1 MEGHDMDNDIVHW
14 WKTDL
19 GDEEIRGVEES
30 IRSRHINQGPVCK
43 KLEDELAQILNVPYV
58 VLTTNGSTAL
68 AMSLMACGVG
78 PGDEVIVPA
87 ITYIATAHSVLLLG
101 AKVRLVDVQPDR
113 PLIDVNQIEA
123 AITDKTKVILPVHL
137 NGAACDIDAIK
148 TLAKK
153 YELKV
158 IEDTAQAFCSR
169 NSAGYLG
176 TQSDFG
182 IFSMSIAKLIT
193 TGEGGFAATRD
204 EASYMKLLKLRNQG
218 VLSVPNNIFDGFGF
232 NLRFNDMLAGVG
244 LAQALKLSEKLAAVK
259 RTYNF
264 YKEQLE
270 ELDYLK
276 VLKIRVDEG
285 EVPLWSQALCA
296 ERNKVIELLGERGI
310 EARPFNPCLSD
321 SKHLE
326 SPDNFPAARMFAEKG
341 LTLPSGPDQGEDN
354 LARTVG
360 ALRQIAGE
368 IKTAIK

>member
-1 MEGHDMDNDIVHW
+1 MDNDIVHW

-19 GDEEIRGVEES
+19 GNEEIRGVEES
-30 IRSRHINQGPVCK
+30 IRNRYINQGPVCK
-43 KLEDELAQILNVPYV
+43 KLEGELAQILNVPYV
-58 VLTTNGSTAL
+58 VLTTSGSMAL

-87 ITYIATAHSVLLLG
+87 ISYIATAHSVLLLG

-113 PLIDVNQIEA
+113 PLIDVNKIEA
-123 AITDKTKVILPVHL
+123 AITTNTKVILPVHL

-148 TLAKK
+148 TLANK
-153 YELKV
+153 YGLKV
-158 IEDTAQAFCSR
+158 IEDTAQGFCSS

-182 IFSMSIAKLIT
+182 TFSMSIAKLIT
-193 TGEGGFAATRD
+193 TGEGGFAATSN
-204 EASYMKLLKLRNQG
+204 EASYTKLLKLRNQG
-218 VLSVPNNIFDGFGF
+218 VLSVPDNIFDGFGF
-232 NLRFNDMLAGVG
+232 NLRFNDILAGVG
-244 LAQALKLSEKLAAVK
+244 LAQARKLPEKLTAVK

-264 YKEQLE
+264 YKEQLA

-276 VLKIRVDEG
+276 VLEIRVDEG
-285 EVPLWSQALCA
+285 EVPLWTQALCS
-296 ERNKVIELLGERGI
+296 ERDKVIELLGECGI

-326 SPDNFPAARMFAEKG
+326 NPDNFPAARIFAENG

-354 LARTVG
+354 LSRTAH
-360 ALRQIAGE
+360 ALRQIAGK